1 MCNTCKFKQKK
12 SKVKCIEFSSLFMF
26 YKQKYD
32 DYDVIKRQEWRDSML
47 IQIREILNSDMRLL
61 INEVR
66 SLIRSSQNEDVDNN
80 ILKEIRSKLNS
91 LKVI

>member
-1 MCNTCKFKQKK
+1 
-12 SKVKCIEFSSLFMF
+12 MF

-66 SLIRSSQNEDVDNN
+66 SLIRSSQNEDIDNNLLKEIFSKLN
-80 ILKEIRSKLNS
+80 ILK
-91 LKVI
+91 VI

>member
-1 MCNTCKFKQKK
+1 
-12 SKVKCIEFSSLFMF
+12 MF

-66 SLIRSSQNEDVDNN
+66 SLIRSSQNEDIDNN
-80 ILKEIRSKLNS
+80 LLKEIFSKLDI

>member
-1 MCNTCKFKQKK
+1 
-12 SKVKCIEFSSLFMF
+12 MF

-66 SLIRSSQNEDVDNN
+66 SLIRSLQNEDIDNN
-80 ILKEIRSKLNS
+80 LLKEIFSKLDI